1 MNSHINLKNIM
12 PEQLKHTDLD
22 RVDVHCSPPD
32 FEPQRQYYFMAK
44 CRQYVKEESERVGH
58 ILTAS
63 VITFGCQMNAR
74 DSEKL
79 EGILKN
85 AGYVEE
91 PDEKKADFVIFN
103 FPAAVLFFLVP
114 RAGVSSSR
122 IKSRIFT

>member
-63 VITFGCQMNAR
+63 VITFGCQVNTVH
-74 DSEKL
+74 EI
-79 EGILKN
+79 G
-85 AGYVEE
+85 
-91 PDEKKADFVIFN
+91 KA
-103 FPAAVLFFLVP
+103 A
-114 RAGVSSSR
+114 
-122 IKSRIFT
+122 